1 MRPRSPHDYRLWFV
15 LAALGI
21 VTFGI
26 HARAGQQ
33 KVEFRGGI
41 PVAPSGLAGHKLAA
55 QPVEFDTGEGQRIR
69 VSAVTRA
76 LEYPWAL
83 AFLPDPS
90 TSLGAGGVTMLITE
104 RAGRLRVIRNG
115 VLDPQPVAGAPASY
129 WTGESG
135 LPGAV
140 HGYMDIALHPQF
152 AQNRLVYLSYTKPL
166 DDKRTTVAIA
176 RGRFDGK
183 ALTEVKDVLVLDRA
197 GTSRIAFGRD
207 GNLYISTTGT
217 DPKDP
222 KDPQNPN
229 TQGGKV
235 LRVRDDGSIPKDN
248 PFVGKPNHRPEVYTL
263 GHRSA
268 LGLALNPSTG
278 EMWLNENGPNGG
290 DEINI
295 LKPGANYGWPIVSY
309 GRQYTGPWQ
318 SEIPGHA
325 GFEPPLVFWVPSIAA
340 SGMAFYTGDK
350 FPKWKGDVFVG
361 ALRTGE
367 IPGTGHL
374 ERILFN
380 EKMEEL
386 RRESLLV
393 ELRQRIRE
401 VRQGPDGLLYLLTD
415 EKEGAVLKIE
425 PVQ

>member
-1 MRPRSPHDYRLWFV
+1 MSHRRLQTRGLV
-15 LAALGI
+15 LCLVLVGVL
-21 VTFGI
+21 VTAG
-26 HARAGQQ
+26 ARAGAGQQ
-33 KVEFRGGI
+33 KVPFQGGI
-41 PVAPSGLAGHKLAA
+41 PVAPTGLAGRKL
-55 QPVEFDTGEGQRIR
+55 PEKLPEYDTAEGQRIR
-69 VSAVTRA
+69 VVAVTRA
-76 LEYPWAL
+76 LEFPWSL
-83 AFLPDPS
+83 AFLPDGS
-90 TSLGAGGVTMLITE
+90 MLVTE
-104 RAGRLRVIRNG
+104 RAGRLRIIRNG
-115 VLDPQPVAGAPASY
+115 KLDPQPIAGGPASY
-129 WTGESG
+129 FAGESG

-140 HGYMDIALHPQF
+140 HGYMDVALHPQF

-166 DDKRTTVAIA
+166 DEKRRTVGIA

-183 ALTEVKDVLVLDRA
+183 ALTEVKDIFVLDQA

-207 GNLYISTTGT
+207 GMLYITTTGG
-217 DPKDP
+217 DQKDP
-222 KDPQNPN
+222 NFPQNPN
-229 TQGGKV
+229 SQGGKV
-235 LRVRDDGSIPKDN
+235 LRIRDDGTIPTDN
-248 PFVGKPNHRPEVYTL
+248 PFAGKGGKPEVYTL
-263 GHRSA
+263 GHRSS
-268 LGLALNPSTG
+268 LGLALHPGTG

-309 GRQYTGPWQ
+309 GRAYPGPWQ
-318 SEIPGHA
+318 GKGSGHE
-325 GFEPPLVFWVPSIAA
+325 GFEPPIVYWMPSIAV
-340 SGMAFYTGDK
+340 SGMAFYTGDR

-393 ELRQRIRE
+393 DLRQRIRD

-415 EKEGAVLKIE
+415 EKEGAVLRLE
-425 PVQ
+425 PAP